1 MELIN
6 ITKVELTTK
15 EKANLI
21 ETIKIL
27 FTIEETMA
35 KKKKSQLGLDTGHFM
50 ITEIKKCIYF
60 LMDLSSS

>member
-15 EKANLI
+15 EKENLI

-27 FTIEETMA
+27 FTIEETMS
-35 KKKKSQLGLDTGHFM
+35 KKKKSKLCLDVGDFTV
-50 ITEIKKCIYF
+50 K
-60 LMDLSSS
+60 